1 MINLTAPINNLGY
14 GIAGY
19 NIMKELHKNNGV
31 ALYPIGQPEQMPDMA
46 IVEKCLSNQQ
56 SVSTSSPSVR
66 LWHQHELHHHV
77 GKGVHVGFPVFELTK
92 FSPTEVAS
100 MLHCDKIFVCSRW
113 AKEIVAQN
121 TSFNGDNIHVVPL
134 GVDRNIF
141 KEKPSSRQQTIFFNC
156 GKWEV
161 RKGHDVLVDYFNEAF
176 NYNDNV
182 ELWMMCDNPFPNVD
196 NQKWIDTY
204 KSSPLGDKIRVI
216 PRQKTQKD
224 VYNIMTQTDCGIFP
238 ARAEGWNLELLE
250 MMSCG
255 KHVIATN
262 YSGHT
267 EFCTTENAHLINIDN
282 LETAYDGVWFHGD
295 RGFWAEISENQ
306 KDQTIEHMRSIYHK
320 KNEGSLSPNTSGINT
335 AVKFSWKNSANE
347 LLGGI

>member
-1 MINLTAPINNLGY
+1 
-14 GIAGY
+14 
-19 NIMKELHKNNGV
+19 
-31 ALYPIGQPEQMPDMA
+31 
-46 IVEKCLSNQQ
+46 
-56 SVSTSSPSVR
+56 
-66 LWHQHELHHHV
+66 
-77 GKGVHVGFPVFELTK
+77 
-92 FSPTEVAS
+92 
-100 MLHCDKIFVCSRW
+100 
-113 AKEIVAQN
+113 
-121 TSFNGDNIHVVPL
+121 
-134 GVDRNIF
+134 
-141 KEKPSSRQQTIFFNC
+141 
-156 GKWEV
+156 
-161 RKGHDVLVDYFNEAF
+161 
-176 NYNDNV
+176 
-182 ELWMMCDNPFPNVD
+182 MMCDNPFPNVD